1 MLPIHCIFLQK
12 LGNNNRNAN
21 YTDTSCLSKR
31 LAKIKKLKSTLLKL
45 TSKVNETLEE
55 PVPLHIARRN
65 TVVCQVA
72 QWVNNL
78 PAMQETPV

>member
-65 TVVCQVA
+65 TGVCQVA